1 MSNSNFSN
9 NPGQENYRGRSNNE
23 RSNFRDRSGGRRDG
37 GGFRIRLSDNEMKA
51 VKSIQETFQ
60 LRSTVAVLGF
70 AIRTLSEMIKDE
82 KLIESI
88 TEYAKNNK
96 RNIKMSN
103 SNFSNNP
110 GQENYRGRSNNERSN
125 FRDRSG
131 GRRDGGGFRIR
142 LSDNEMKAVKSIQ
155 ETFQLRSTVAV
166 LGFSVRTLSE
176 MIKNEKLI
184 ESITEY
190 AKNN

>member
-9 NPGQENYRGRSNNE
+9 NSGQENYRSRS
-23 RSNFRDRSGGRRDG
+23 S
-37 GGFRIRLSDNEMKA
+37 
-51 VKSIQETFQ
+51 
-60 LRSTVAVLGF
+60 
-70 AIRTLSEMIKDE
+70 SEK
-82 KLIESI
+82 
-88 TEYAKNNK
+88 
-96 RNIKMSN
+96 
-103 SNFSNNP
+103 
-110 GQENYRGRSNNERSN
+110 SN

-176 MIKNEKLI
+176 MIKDEKLI
-184 ESITEY
+184 GSIKEY
-190 AKNN
+190 AKNNKNSSPNRQSQNPYEEKTKTSPDPFARPVKSTSNKDSQSSEVEEDVK

>member
-1 MSNSNFSN
+1 
-9 NPGQENYRGRSNNE
+9 
-23 RSNFRDRSGGRRDG
+23 
-37 GGFRIRLSDNEMKA
+37 
-51 VKSIQETFQ
+51 
-60 LRSTVAVLGF
+60 
-70 AIRTLSEMIKDE
+70 
-82 KLIESI
+82 
-88 TEYAKNNK
+88 
-96 RNIKMSN
+96 MSN

-176 MIKNEKLI
+176 MIKDEKLI
-184 ESITEY
+184 ESIKEY
-190 AKNN
+190 AKNNKNSSTNRSAQNTYEENTKTVPNPFARPVKSQSNEEIQSREIEEDGN

>member
-9 NPGQENYRGRSNNE
+9 NPGRENYRGRS
-23 RSNFRDRSGGRRDG
+23 S
-37 GGFRIRLSDNEMKA
+37 
-51 VKSIQETFQ
+51 
-60 LRSTVAVLGF
+60 
-70 AIRTLSEMIKDE
+70 
-82 KLIESI
+82 
-88 TEYAKNNK
+88 
-96 RNIKMSN
+96 
-103 SNFSNNP
+103 
-110 GQENYRGRSNNERSN
+110 NERSN

-166 LGFSVRTLSE
+166 LGFSVRTLSD
-176 MIKNEKLI
+176 MIKDKKLI

-190 AKNN
+190 AKNNKNSTPNRQSKNPYEEKTTTAPNPFARPVKSTLNEEIQSGELEEDDK

>member
-9 NPGQENYRGRSNNE
+9 NPR
-23 RSNFRDRSGGRRDG
+23 
-37 GGFRIRLSDNEMKA
+37 
-51 VKSIQETFQ
+51 
-60 LRSTVAVLGF
+60 
-70 AIRTLSEMIKDE
+70 
-82 KLIESI
+82 
-88 TEYAKNNK
+88 
-96 RNIKMSN
+96 
-103 SNFSNNP
+103 
-110 GQENYRGRSNNERSN
+110 QENYRGRSNNERSN

-176 MIKNEKLI
+176 MIKDEKLI
-184 ESITEY
+184 ESIKEY
-190 AKNN
+190 AKNNKNSSTNRQSQNSYEEILDKIYKVNKQKRIINFLNENSLDQEPFNERISLLLDPQTCGPLLISCNRKYENTLKDKWYKVGEVVKM